1 MSVYENAIELVNVSK
16 HYTGFDLK
24 NINLT
29 LPKGTI
35 MGLVGENGAGKTTT
49 IKLMMNTIRRDG
61 GTIRVLGEENTAP
74 AFRSVKEDIGVVLDE
89 AYFPEV
95 LTAKQVG
102 VIMRHTYL
110 RWQDEQYKRYLKTL
124 NLPDN
129 KAFKDFSRGM
139 KMKLAIAVALS
150 HQPKLLI
157 LDEATSGLDP
167 MVRDEILEIFN
178 DFTRDESHSVLLS
191 SHIVS
196 DLEKSC
202 DYIAFLHQGELMLCE
217 EKDVLLESYAITH
230 LSEQELQFLPKDAV
244 AGIKRNPYGVEALVI
259 RSLVPSS
266 IQTERTTLENIIL
279 FLAKGGERA

>member
-16 HYTGFDLK
+16 HYAGFDLK

>member
-1 MSVYENAIELVNVSK
+1 MSAYENALELANVSK
-16 HYTGFDLK
+16 HYKGFDLK
-24 NINLT
+24 NISLV

-35 MGLVGENGAGKTTT
+35 LGLVGENGAGKTTT
-49 IKLMMNTIRRDG
+49 IKLIMNAISRDNG
-61 GTIRVLGEENTAP
+61 NIRVLGEDNLSP

-102 VIMRHTYL
+102 VIMRHTYQ
-110 RWQDEQYKRYLKTL
+110 RWQDETYQRFLKTL
-124 NLPDN
+124 DLPESRP
-129 KAFKDFSRGM
+129 FKDFSRGM

-167 MVRDEILEIFN
+167 MVRDEILKVFN
-178 DFTRDESHSVLLS
+178 DFTRDESHSILLS

-202 DYIAFLHQGELMLCE
+202 DYIAFMHQGELLLCE
-217 EKDVLLESYAITH
+217 EKDRLLESYVVAH
-230 LSEQELQFLPKDAV
+230 LSEAEFRALPSEAAV
-244 AGIKRNPYGVEALVI
+244 GVKRNPYGIEALLRKDRI
-259 RSLVPSS
+259 SAS
-266 IQTERTTLENIIL
+266 IQTERTTLENVIL
-279 FLAKGGERA
+279 FLAKGGEHA

>member
-1 MSVYENAIELVNVSK
+1 MSVSENAIELTNVSK
-16 HYTGFDLK
+16 HYPGFALE
-24 NINLT
+24 NIDFA

-35 MGLVGENGAGKTTT
+35 LGLVGENGAGKTTT
-49 IKLMMNTIRRDG
+49 IKLAMNAIPRDG
-61 GTIRVLGEENTAP
+61 GSIRVLGTENTSP
-74 AFRSVKEDIGVVLDE
+74 AFHAVKEEIGVVLDE

-102 VIMRHTYL
+102 VIMRHTYR
-110 RWQDEQYKRYLKTL
+110 RWQDEAYRRFLKTL
-124 NLPDN
+124 DLPEN
-129 KAFKDFSRGM
+129 KPFKDFSRGM

-178 DFTRDESHSVLLS
+178 DFTREESNSILLS

-202 DYIAFLHQGELMLCE
+202 DYIAFLHEGKLILFE
-217 EKDVLLESYAITH
+217 EKDALLERYGIARLTE
-230 LSEQELQFLPKDAV
+230 SEICSLPEQAV
-244 AGIKRNPYGVEALVI
+244 AGVKRNPYGAEVLVRKDRI
-259 RSLVPSS
+259 PTS
-266 IQTERTTLENIIL
+266 ISTERTTLENIIL